1 MNVCADKNRCAW
13 PRSHR
18 GDRFE
23 RFRTSKQTGR
33 NPPKADIQAVMQL
46 MLPNR
51 QERST
56 GQILAHDN
64 VRCRH

>member
-33 NPPKADIQAVMQL
+33 NPPQAAIASL
-46 MLPNR
+46 GYTP
-51 QERST
+51 ERHHGETLNPVSFGWVLGT
-56 GQILAHDN
+56 
-64 VRCRH
+64 

>member
-18 GDRFE
+18 VDRFE

-33 NPPKADIQAVMQL
+33 NPPQAADRIFWLNDRFQDVNQAV
-46 MLPNR
+46 
-51 QERST
+51 
-56 GQILAHDN
+56 
-64 VRCRH
+64 